1 MYLYITEYQKE
12 DHCMVHNRLL
22 HLEMNGIATPG
33 QAQESGGFAS
43 AAAPTGGVSPH
54 TFPALTR

>member
-1 MYLYITEYQKE
+1 
-12 DHCMVHNRLL
+12 MVHNRLL